1 MEKVRVHYSCDSAE
15 VSNTTSAIRSK
26 FAEEDWSADLIL
38 SKILA
43 DIAVEHPILEQ
54 AIEAVHGNTLKANV
68 RAEDEK
74 AGKDYICLKNFI
86 KANLSVPEANIRE
99 AAVEAWKLLVSHNP
113 KLDQQNYARQIEL
126 SNSFITNL
134 KSPTFK
140 PLIDLLIGVPER
152 VEKFTASTASLEAA
166 YKKMATTKS
175 EKMDLPAPST
185 QKNKIRSIIN
195 NRLMTYLE
203 GAVDALP
210 EKYEATYKA
219 ICESIEINIEK
230 ARARQTLKESQ
241 KEKETEE
248 DIA

>member
-15 VSNTTSAIRSK
+15 VSNTTGAIRSK
-26 FAEEDWSADLIL
+26 FAEEDWSADIIL

-43 DIAVEHPILEQ
+43 DIAVEHPILAQ
-54 AIEAVHGNTLKANV
+54 AIEEVHGNTLKVNV

-99 AAVEAWKLLVSHNP
+99 AAVEVWKLLVSHNP
-113 KLDQQNYARQIEL
+113 QLDQQNYARQIEL

-140 PLIDLLIGVPER
+140 PLVDLLIGVPER
-152 VEKFTASTASLEAA
+152 VENFTRSTASLEEA
-166 YKKMATTKS
+166 YKTLATTKS
-175 EKMDLPAPST
+175 EKLDLPSPST
-185 QKNKIRSIIN
+185 QKNKIRNIIN

-210 EKYEATYKA
+210 EKYKATYKA
-219 ICESIEINIEK
+219 ICKSIEINNEK
-230 ARARQTLKESQ
+230 ARARQSLKETL